1 MVYSDF
7 AIDQLLGRL
16 AEVWNRISTSK
27 CLTADLLE
35 AIEVIRQLRTK
46 AAPPTN
52 GPLTPEELRELEEDW
67 VWIELLVPFYRMES
81 GYYRKRSRFSDADKF
96 CCGYPNVVI
105 RDLPY
110 SLYGDTWLAYRRR
123 PEEPRP
129 EPAPPAWREHLLRR
143 FERAE

>member
-1 MVYSDF
+1 MRL
-7 AIDQLLGRL
+7 ID
-16 AEVWNRISTSK
+16 
-27 CLTADLLE
+27 ADLLHKE
-35 AIEVIRQLRTK
+35 ISAWPESVMYKDWVQSAIANAPTI
-46 AAPPTN
+46 APPTN

-67 VWIELLVPFYRMES
+67 VWIELLVPLYRMES

-110 SLYGDTWLAYRRR
+110 SLYGDTWLACRRR
-123 PEEPRP
+123 REEPRP